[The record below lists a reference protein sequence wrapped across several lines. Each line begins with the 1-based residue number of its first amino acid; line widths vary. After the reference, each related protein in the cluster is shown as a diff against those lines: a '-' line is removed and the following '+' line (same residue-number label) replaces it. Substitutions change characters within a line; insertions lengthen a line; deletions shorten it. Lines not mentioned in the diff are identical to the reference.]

1 MNKSLIHFYLFFED
15 TDECASTP
23 CQNGGTCTDQ
33 INSYLCQCALGY
45 TDLQCQTGRDVQFQK
60 KGLVLVPICNCTV

>member
-1 MNKSLIHFYLFFED
+1 MNTSLIHFYLFFED
-15 TDECASTP
+15 IDECASTP

-45 TDLQCQTGRDVQFQK
+45 TDLQCQTGRDVQF
-60 KGLVLVPICNCTV
+60 

>member
-15 TDECASTP
+15 IDECASTP

-33 INSYLCQCALGY
+33 INSYLCQCAPGY
-45 TDLQCQTGRDVQFQK
+45 TDAQCQTGRDTVAQK
-60 KGLVLVPICNCTV
+60 MIRYWVS